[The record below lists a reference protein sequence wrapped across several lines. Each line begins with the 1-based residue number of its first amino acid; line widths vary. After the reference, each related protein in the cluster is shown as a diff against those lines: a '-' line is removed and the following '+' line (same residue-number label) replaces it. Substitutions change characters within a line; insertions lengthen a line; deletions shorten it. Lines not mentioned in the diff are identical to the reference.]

1 MLFSLA
7 LKVVV
12 LFLATVVVMRMMG
25 KSIIVQLT
33 PYDLVAIF
41 IVATVASEPLVTDDF
56 TLREALISLGIL
68 VVVYLLFSGLTLN
81 QAVSNFFLG
90 QPTILVKHG
99 KLVEEGLEKARM
111 SLMQLMA
118 TLRAGGYPELQDI
131 AYAILE
137 PIGELSVIPTSKA
150 RPVSPADLNLETDY
164 RGLPMVVVADGVVQ
178 EKNLQLLDKDLEWLM
193 EKLEVLEVSL
203 KEVLIATL
211 DESGHFYINYRRE
224 GGEIAAKDLKLEEEH
239 QSAGQGGSL
248 DFICEGRW
256 QLGALHR
263 VGLEKKKLLD
273 VVKEKSASGADDLL
287 ELKLVWKIKEKEGV
301 RS

>member
-1 MLFSLA
+1 MLFFLG

-56 TLREALISLGIL
+56 TLREALVSLGIL

-81 QAVSNFFLG
+81 QAVSDFFLG

-224 GGEIAAKDLKLEEEH
+224 GGGIAAKDLKLEEEH